1 MFPGKHIQGTNEEIE
16 GLCPPGALWYQPCS
30 CTHEVGPTE
39 SLILL
44 QSFIILSQSASP
56 TPPVADT
63 AKGKERGGREG
74 ERERDKT
81 WGKVGRTAKEE
92 ATLSN
97 ETWEHYSPTSES

>member
-1 MFPGKHIQGTNEEIE
+1 MYPWCT
-16 GLCPPGALWYQPCS
+16 LVYTSPCS

-63 AKGKERGGREG
+63 AGRKERGGREG
-74 ERERDKT
+74 ERDKT